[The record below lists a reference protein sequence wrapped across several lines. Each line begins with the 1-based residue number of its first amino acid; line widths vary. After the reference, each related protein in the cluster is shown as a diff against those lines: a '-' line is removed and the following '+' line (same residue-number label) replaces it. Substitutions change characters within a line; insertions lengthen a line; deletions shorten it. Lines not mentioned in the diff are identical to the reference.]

1 MRRILDEDAPAV
13 RDSSGWAA
21 GSNLMFKEAT
31 LGHAG
36 RIEKSLAALG
46 LNCNIALKSVKR
58 CNVYDKRDS
67 PELKKRK
74 GDLLDEM
81 YPSILF
87 DLITAPEKS
96 ASSFNRRAACP
107 PPPYNAPA
115 VYGKIDTFANRPR
128 LLRLAIHQ
136 RHTGILRRLLCR
148 LRLVRLLISQ
158 LPEWLVRLLAGKL
171 LLIEPA
177 GLLSMLSLLLSLPHL
192 VPPRGSLDLLASK
205 LLCTVPVRLLH
216 LASVPTTLGH
226 PLNCPSNEMFP
237 SVLDG

>member
-46 LNCNIALKSVKR
+46 LSCNIALKSVKR
-58 CNVYDKRDS
+58 YNVYDKRDS

-96 ASSFNRRAACP
+96 ASSFNRRAASRHRL
-107 PPPYNAPA
+107 
-115 VYGKIDTFANRPR
+115 TMPR
-128 LLRLAIHQ
+128 LY
-136 RHTGILRRLLCR
+136 TEN
-148 LRLVRLLISQ
+148 Q

-192 VPPRGSLDLLASK
+192 VPPCGSLDLLASK
-205 LLCTVPVRLLH
+205 LLRTVPVRLLH

-226 PLNCPSNEMFP
+226 PLNCPSNEMLP
-237 SVLDG
+237 RVLDGNKVYTAGKPHENRISRYKRQRGLV